1 PGSPRRRRCAP
12 AAERSGAGAGP
23 TRNRCPRHPW
33 RSPRSRGEAGSAGRP
48 SAAPRREPGGRRVR
62 LQGHRARRS
71 PAGQRTVA
79 QPVLLLAD
87 EGGPDRAVRWPV
99 RSDRRIRVHKGDLVE
114 PYGADDA
121 VREGSMLFT
130 LVDPTP
136 GFEVAYSRWYERD
149 HFYGGCLVGPW
160 LFAGRRW
167 VATRELKDMRFP
179 TDVPADAAVAD
190 PLDAGSYLATY
201 FVHKGHEAEHFAWAN
216 KQVFELYAHDRGF
229 DERRHAHTVLYFTT
243 CDDHRDPDVVPT
255 HMALDHP
262 YAGLVSVHVDRTG
275 DTSHPELTEWFSEQA
290 APSLFAD
297 GADGTRSPIDQVV
310 HWRPIIPKGSE
321 GDAPM
326 DLGSGP
332 GTRARSLQL

>member
-1 PGSPRRRRCAP
+1 M
-12 AAERSGAGAGP
+12 
-23 TRNRCPRHPW
+23 
-33 RSPRSRGEAGSAGRP
+33 
-48 SAAPRREPGGRRVR
+48 
-62 LQGHRARRS
+62 
-71 PAGQRTVA
+71 
-79 QPVLLLAD
+79 
-87 EGGPDRAVRWPV
+87 
-99 RSDRRIRVHKGDLVE
+99 E

-121 VREGSMLFT
+121 VRVGSMLFT

-243 CDDHRDPDVVPT
+243 GDDHRDPDGVPT

-332 GTRARSLQL
+332 GTRARSLQLMFLSTDPRDGDAWQRVRDYAAALEASGLATVRLAAPFIPTIFGTDTYADQLW